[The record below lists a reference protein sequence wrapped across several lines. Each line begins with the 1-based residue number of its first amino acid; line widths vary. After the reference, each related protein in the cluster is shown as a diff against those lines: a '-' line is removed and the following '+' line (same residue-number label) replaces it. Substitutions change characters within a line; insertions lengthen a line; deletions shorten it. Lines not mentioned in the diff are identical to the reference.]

1 MGITMQVFKAVQKVI
16 PGFPIDDI
24 RKIFNPLHQWRCR
37 ITFVMFCS
45 LIRERLIMKRIYL
58 LFFLLLAQN
67 VFAETIYLKDG
78 RVIQGKILE
87 KSDYAVTVRQ
97 GNSTQKYFNEQIQ
110 KVEYDEKPAS
120 AASPVVIDPY
130 QFPDISPEKAKLIV
144 KLIELNGTRGALESQ
159 FNQIL
164 AKASSEEA
172 QKLKDVVN
180 IQGILTNLVPVFD
193 RYYSEEDLKGLIGF
207 YESALGQ
214 KIIRVTPLLMKDT
227 LQATLDYFKQ
237 KGNL

>member
-1 MGITMQVFKAVQKVI
+1 MK
-16 PGFPIDDI
+16 
-24 RKIFNPLHQWRCR
+24 KIFLLMFLFILTPS
-37 ITFVMFCS
+37 FV
-45 LIRERLIMKRIYL
+45 L
-58 LFFLLLAQN
+58 
-67 VFAETIYLKDG
+67 AETLYLKDG

-97 GNSTQKYFNEQIQ
+97 GNLTQKYFNEQIQ
-110 KVEYDEKPAS
+110 KIEYEQQPAS
-120 AASPVVIDPY
+120 AVSPVVIDPY
-130 QFPDISPEKAKLIV
+130 QFPDILPEKAKLIV
-144 KLIELNGTRGALESQ
+144 KLIELNGTRAALESQ

-207 YESALGQ
+207 YESPLGQ
-214 KIIRVTPLLMKDT
+214 KVLSVTPLLMKDT
-227 LQATLDYFKQ
+227 LQATLEYFKS
-237 KGNL
+237 KGSL